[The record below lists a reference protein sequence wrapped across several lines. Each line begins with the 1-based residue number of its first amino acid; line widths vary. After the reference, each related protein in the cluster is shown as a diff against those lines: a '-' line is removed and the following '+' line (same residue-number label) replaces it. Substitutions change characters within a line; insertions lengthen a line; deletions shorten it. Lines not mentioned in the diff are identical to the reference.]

1 MVDKIEKKDARMVYY
16 LTDQIVASYS
26 TKPMQG
32 SLFIYYGNLILR
44 IDDNEFK
51 IYKRWYKEVLKRYNL
66 WDENE
71 VDLEII

>member
-1 MVDKIEKKDARMVYY
+1 MVYY